1 MMNLLTVQ
9 NAKIFCVVFG
19 LILCFSA
26 SFVGF
31 SEISAEKAKPSP
43 NAEHVKTLNNMTG
56 LSLSAAIFILLGS
69 AKIESVF

>member
-1 MMNLLTVQ
+1 MMNLLTIQ
-9 NAKIFCVVFG
+9 NMKVASVVLG

-31 SEISAEKAKPSP
+31 SEVSAEKAKP
-43 NAEHVKTLNNMTG
+43 NANPDTVKTLNNMTG
-56 LSLSAAIFILLGS
+56 LALSAAIFILLGV